1 MQHYD
6 VLIVGGG
13 HGGAQAAIALRGAGF
28 AGSIG
33 LLGREPELPYE
44 RPPLSKEYFSGDKPF
59 ERIQLRPAEYWA
71 TKEITLLLGKT
82 VTALDAAA
90 RTVTC
95 TDGDTLHYGDLIWA
109 TGGDPRPL
117 PLPGGNLPGVHGVRT
132 RADVDAILAE
142 LPAAAQVVV
151 IGGGYIGL
159 EAAAVLTKLGK
170 QVVLLEALPRVL
182 ARVAGEKLS
191 AFYEAEHR
199 AHGVDLRTGVEIAKL
214 TGEARVTGVELADGS
229 VIPADLVIVGI
240 GIIPAVGVLI
250 AAGAAGG
257 NGVDVD
263 EQCRTSLPH
272 VYAIGDCAAHANGF
286 ADGAV
291 IRLESVQNANDQAT
305 VAAKTICGD
314 GSGLCRDAVVLV
326 EPVRSEI
333 ADRRAFNWPRCH
345 RAARRSGGAQLCG
358 DLPQAWQSDRARL
371 RQRGAGL
378 CARPQAGRGAGR
390 GGGGGFGELGAA
402 AEGAAGLG
410 FTLNT
415 RPNTVRPEPVEGLS
429 FLRLSKTHQEKAV
442 LRQAQDE
449 RVREG

>member
-6 VLIVGGG
+6 ALIIGAG

-28 AGSIG
+28 AGTIG

-59 ERIQLRPAEYWA
+59 ERLLLRPAEYWA
-71 TKEITLLLGKT
+71 GKEIALLLGKT
-82 VTALDAAA
+82 VVKLDPAAQ
-90 RTVTC
+90 TVTC
-95 TDGDTLHYGDLIWA
+95 ADGDTLGYGELIWA

-132 RADVDAILAE
+132 RADVDAMLAV
-142 LPAAAQVVV
+142 LPQVRQVVV

-182 ARVAGEKLS
+182 ARVAGEELS

-199 AHGVDLRTGVEIAKL
+199 AHGVDLRTGVEIARL
-214 TGEARVTGVELADGS
+214 TGEGHVAGVELADGS

-291 IRLESVQNANDQAT
+291 IRLESVQNANDQAA
-305 VAAKTICGD
+305 VAAKTICGVESAYAATPWFWSNQYD
-314 GSGLCRDAVVLV
+314 LRLQTVGLSTGHEATVLRGDPGARSFAVIYLKHGKVIALDCVNAVRDYAQGRKLV
-326 EPVRSEI
+326 EARAEVAVSDL
-333 ADRRAFNWPRCH
+333 ADP
-345 RAARRSGGAQLCG
+345 
-358 DLPQAWQSDRARL
+358 
-371 RQRGAGL
+371 
-378 CARPQAGRGAGR
+378 ARPLK
-390 GGGGGFGELGAA
+390 EL
-402 AEGAAGLG
+402 LP
-410 FTLNT
+410 T
-415 RPNTVRPEPVEGLS
+415 
-429 FLRLSKTHQEKAV
+429 
-442 LRQAQDE
+442 
-449 RVREG
+449 